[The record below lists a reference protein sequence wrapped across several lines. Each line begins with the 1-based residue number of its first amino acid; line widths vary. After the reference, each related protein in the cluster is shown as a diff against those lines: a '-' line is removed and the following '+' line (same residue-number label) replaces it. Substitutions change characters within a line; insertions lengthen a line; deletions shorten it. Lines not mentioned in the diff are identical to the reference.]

1 MDYVQMYISWLNKVD
16 KLTLLTSFSHKMA
29 SINGKNLI
37 VGYLFSITQ
46 LFDKFLANYWIFYL
60 FEQIR
65 TMYIC
70 TYHDSIRRSCWRH
83 LEVLTSLWSPS
94 SGKKYNSDILQ
105 LYIGWLISVI
115 FCLDASRLCWSSY
128 VHLCM
133 QWPKG
138 FRSFSNF
145 FKYIH
150 S

>member
-1 MDYVQMYISWLNKVD
+1 MNSLFISANMDYVQMYISWLNKVD

-29 SINGKNLI
+29 SINRKNLI

-94 SGKKYNSDILQ
+94 SGKKYNSDILIFLNRALIYNCTSGD
-105 LYIGWLISVI
+105 LY
-115 FCLDASRLCWSSY
+115 
-128 VHLCM
+128 
-133 QWPKG
+133 P
-138 FRSFSNF
+138 
-145 FKYIH
+145 
-150 S
+150 